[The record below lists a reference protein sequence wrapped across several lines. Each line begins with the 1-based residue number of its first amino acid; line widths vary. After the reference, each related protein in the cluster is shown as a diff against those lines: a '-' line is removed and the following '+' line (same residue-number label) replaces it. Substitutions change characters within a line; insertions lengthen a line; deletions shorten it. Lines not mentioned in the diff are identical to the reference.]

1 MNDVIATDTVDLNAQ
16 SVPRENNYSLSLSLY
31 VSLGNT
37 KRNRKVVNSI
47 AIEAFN
53 NNFLQEMNLLTK

>member
-1 MNDVIATDTVDLNAQ
+1 MNYVIATNTVDLNAQ
-16 SVPRENNYSLSLSLY
+16 SVPRENNYSLSLSLSLY

-53 NNFLQEMNLLTK
+53 NNFLQEMNL

>member
-1 MNDVIATDTVDLNAQ
+1 MNDVIATNTVDLNAQ

-53 NNFLQEMNLLTK
+53 NNFLQEMNL

>member
-1 MNDVIATDTVDLNAQ
+1 MNDVIATDTVNLNAQ
-16 SVPRENNYSLSLSLY
+16 SVPREHNYSLSLS

-47 AIEAFN
+47 AIEAFY
-53 NNFLQEMNLLTK
+53 NNFSQEMNL